1 MPIDLTRPA
10 PPIVMA
16 GYPGMAKAE
25 QRIWD
30 RFLTS
35 SNNFYTGF
43 LYNVR
48 VGELPQLP
56 EGTEENLRAMWE
68 QINQSR
74 LDALGI
80 AEEVLTV
87 FEVKVSAGL
96 SAIGQ
101 AIGGRIL
108 TEAETDDARPIEAA
122 IVSNGIRP
130 DVITVARALGMETF
144 II

>member
-10 PPIVMA
+10 PPIIMA
-16 GYPGMAKAE
+16 GYPGMARQE
-25 QRIWD
+25 QAIWD
-30 RFLTS
+30 RFLLTAD
-35 SNNFYTGF
+35 NIYTGF

-48 VGELPQLP
+48 VGELPALP
-56 EGTEENLRAMWE
+56 EGTEEKMRAMWE

-80 AEEVLTV
+80 ADELLTV

-108 TEAETDDARPIEAA
+108 AEAETDDPRQILTA
-122 IVSNGIRP
+122 IVTNGIRP
-130 DVITVARALGMETF
+130 DARTVATALGIDTF
-144 II
+144 VV

>member
-1 MPIDLTRPA
+1 
-10 PPIVMA
+10 MA
-16 GYPGMAKAE
+16 GYPGMAKQE
-25 QRIWD
+25 QVIWD
-30 RFLTS
+30 RFLAS
-35 SNNFYTGF
+35 ADNFYLGF

-48 VGELPQLP
+48 VGELPTLP
-56 EGTEENLRAMWE
+56 EGTEENLRLMWE

-80 AEEVLTV
+80 AEQVLTV

-108 TEAETDDARPIEAA
+108 AEIETDDPRAVEAA

-130 DVITVARALGMETF
+130 DVITVAGVLSIETF
-144 II
+144 IV